1 MKKTFFMGFK
11 ALCVSAM
18 AFAAVSCYDDSALQ
32 EMVKDL
38 DARLTKVEQDLNT
51 EVDNLEALVAALE
64 AKVAV
69 VNVATTDG
77 KVVLTLADGSKV
89 ELSQPLTN
97 VDNNGLVTIVEEDGV
112 QYWAVV
118 GVEGHTGVPVGH
130 PDYSIDFQ
138 INADTKELEYSVNHA
153 AWVSTGVKAEA
164 ANAAI
169 MTDFVEGEDFVE
181 IVVNGTKIV
190 LPKVLADKANL
201 GLSRADFFVRYE
213 GTKTLTLTAEGIT
226 ECYVMAKPNGW
237 SANLD
242 GETLHVKAPTKKA
255 IEIGAAENEGLIV
268 LHATDEQGK
277 CKTAKVSVKA
287 GLGLT
292 LTVDINGNLVV
303 KNAYTGEKVSMWGDV
318 SFGFEDFVFGL
329 ATPEDFHADPKAYI
343 EFYNTNWSAP
353 NYMDPILPSMYNVA
367 MGGEYVEGEYEVD
380 VIETTVAEVYNAC
393 YWSEPEP
400 GASFV
405 VWAAPV
411 VPGSEGKADY
421 ENLVYADYVNIV
433 WEVEAS
439 KVTHSDITITANVA
453 GASQF
458 IIGYV
463 AESDYNNEWN
473 PMTFEDYM
481 NSAMGGPWSG
491 FTKYGATEALGMPLP
506 AEMVPAE
513 FNLSDVFGQKLMAGE
528 NYKVWVMPVFDHL
541 AKLDE
546 ANSYPEEDYYVYD
559 YSAFKF
565 DEHFLPFV
573 LDVKTNDLV
582 AGGAHAADLKLNKN
596 DFTSIYVDVTPS
608 EGTES
613 VYYYWYSENEFA
625 AFESDAEIMADL
637 LANCYSP
644 MTAAGQ
650 ASKTYIEPAE
660 TYILAT
666 VSIGTD
672 GKYGEIE
679 SKAFS
684 TRAIPTTSDITVVME
699 GEPVLSED
707 GKTYTVKVK
716 VNGGTKVMG
725 YNISDNEYNWTSF
738 PKNVCVNGHKSTYY
752 GYQMVDV
759 VDGYATLTF
768 SYSSYKNA
776 YYVAAYTVADGAVN
790 AICAEPVRITLF

>member
-1 MKKTFFMGFK
+1 MDG
-11 ALCVSAM
+11 
-18 AFAAVSCYDDSALQ
+18 
-32 EMVKDL
+32 
-38 DARLTKVEQDLNT
+38 LTKVEQDLNT
-51 EVDNLEALVAALE
+51 EVDNLEALIAALE
-64 AKVAV
+64 AQVAV

-118 GVEGHTGVPVGH
+118 GGEGHTGVPVGH

-138 INADTKELEYSVNHA
+138 INSETKELEYSVNGA

-169 MTDFVEGEDFVE
+169 MTDFVEGEDYVE

-190 LPKVLADKANL
+190 LEKYVADSANL

-213 GTKTLTLTAEGIT
+213 GSKTLTISAEGIA
-226 ECYVMAKPNGW
+226 EVYVMAKPNGW
-237 SANLD
+237 SANID
-242 GETLHVKAPTKKA
+242 GENLVVKAPTKKA
-255 IEIGAAENEGLIV
+255 IEIGAAETEGLIV

-292 LTVDINGNLVV
+292 LSVDVNGNLVV
-303 KNAYTGEKVSMWGDV
+303 KNAYASEKVSMWDDV
-318 SFGFEDFVFGL
+318 SYGFDDIVFGL
-329 ATPEDFHADPKAYI
+329 ATPEDFHADPKAYV

-353 NYMDPILPSMYNVA
+353 NYMDPIFPSIYNVVW
-367 MGGEYVEGEYEVD
+367 GGEYVEGEYEVD
-380 VIETTVAEVYNAC
+380 VINTTVAEVYAA
-393 YWSEPEP
+393 YYYSEPEP
-400 GASFV
+400 GATLV
-405 VWAAPV
+405 VWAAPII
-411 VPGSEGKADY
+411 PGSEGKADY
-421 ENLVYADYVNIV
+421 ENLVYADYVNVV

-439 KVTHSDITITANVA
+439 AVSHSDITLSVNVA

-458 IIGYV
+458 ILGYI
-463 AESDYNNEWN
+463 AESDYNSEWN
-473 PMTFEDYM
+473 PSTFEDYM
-481 NSAMGGPWSG
+481 NAAMGGPWSS
-491 FTKYGATEALGMPLP
+491 FTKYGAAEALGMVLP
-506 AEMVPAE
+506 AEQIPAE
-513 FNLSDVFGQKLMAGE
+513 FNLSDLMGQKLMAGE
-528 NYKVWVMPVFDHL
+528 NYKVWVMPLLDHL

-546 ANSYPEEDYYVYD
+546 ANSYPEYDYYVYD

-565 DEHFLPFV
+565 EEHFLPFV
-573 LDVKTNDLV
+573 LDIKTNDLV
-582 AGGAHAADLKLNKN
+582 AGGEYAAELKLNKN

-608 EGTES
+608 VGTES
-613 VYYYWYSENEFA
+613 VYYYWYSEEDYN
-625 AFESDAEIMADL
+625 AFENDAEIMADL

-644 MTAAGQ
+644 LSAAAQ
-650 ASKTYIEPAE
+650 VSKTYVNPAQ

-672 GKYGEIE
+672 GKYGEIVAK
-679 SKAFS
+679 SFS
-684 TRAIPTTSDITVVME
+684 TRSIPTTADITVEKVE
-699 GEPVLSED
+699 TTVSED

-725 YNISDNEYNWTSF
+725 YNIKHSESTWNSF
-738 PKNVCVNGHKSTYY
+738 LQNVCVNGHNTTYY
-752 GYQMVDV
+752 GYQMADV

-768 SYSSYKNA
+768 SYSSYKND

-790 AICAEPVRITLF
+790 AICAEPLNIHLFD

>member
-1 MKKTFFMGFK
+1 MKKTFFMGLK
-11 ALCVSAM
+11 AFCVSAL
-18 AFAAVSCYDDSALQ
+18 AFAAVSCYDDSGIL
-32 EMVKDL
+32 EKLDNL

-51 EVDNLEALVAALE
+51 EVDNLEALIAALE

-69 VNVATTDG
+69 VAVQTTDG
-77 KVVLTLADGSKV
+77 KVVLTLADGTKV

-138 INADTKELEYSVNHA
+138 INAETKELEYSVNGA

-169 MTDFVEGEDFVE
+169 MTDFVEGEDYVE

-190 LPKVLADKANL
+190 LEKYVADNANL
-201 GLSRADFFVRYE
+201 GLSRADFFIRYE
-213 GTKTLTLTAEGIT
+213 GSKTLTITAEGLA
-226 ECYVMAKPNGW
+226 EVYVMAKPNGW
-237 SANLD
+237 SANID
-242 GETLHVKAPTKKA
+242 GENLVVKAPTKAA
-255 IEIGAAENEGLIV
+255 IQIGAAEDEGLIV

-329 ATPEDFHADPKAYI
+329 ATPEDFHADPKAYV

-353 NYMDPILPSMYNVA
+353 NYMDPIFPSMYNVA

-380 VIETTVAEVYNAC
+380 VIETTVAEVYAAY

-405 VWAAPV
+405 VWAAPI

-439 KVTHSDITITANVA
+439 NVTHSDITISANVA

-458 IIGYV
+458 IIGYA
-463 AESDYNNEWN
+463 AESDYNSEWN

-481 NSAMGGPWSG
+481 NAGMGGPWSS
-491 FTKYGATEALGMPLP
+491 FTKYGAAEALGMILP
-506 AEMVPAE
+506 AEQIPAE
-513 FNLSDVFGQKLMAGE
+513 FNLSDVIGQKLMAGE
-528 NYKVWVMPVFDHL
+528 NYKVWVMPIFDHL

-546 ANSYPEEDYYVYD
+546 ANSYPEYDYYVYD

-582 AGGAHAADLKLNKN
+582 AGGAHAAELKLNMN

-613 VYYYWYSENEFA
+613 VYYYWYSEEDYNY
-625 AFESDAEIMADL
+625 FENDAEIMADL

-644 MTAAGQ
+644 LTEADQ
-650 ASKTYIEPAE
+650 VSKTYVDPAQ

-672 GKYGEIE
+672 GKYGEIVAQ
-679 SKAFS
+679 SFS
-684 TRAIPTTSDITVVME
+684 TRAIPTTTDITVE
-699 GEPVLSED
+699 ASEFTLSED

-716 VNGGTKVMG
+716 VTGGTKVMG
-725 YNISDNEYNWTSF
+725 YNISDNEDNWTSF
-738 PKNVCVNGHKSTYY
+738 PKNVCVNCHKTTYY
-752 GYQMVDV
+752 GYQMADV
-759 VDGYATLTF
+759 VDGEATLTF

-790 AICAEPVRITLF
+790 AICAEPARIALF

>member
-1 MKKTFFMGFK
+1 MKKTFFMGLK
-11 ALCVSAM
+11 AFCVSAL
-18 AFAAVSCYDDSALQ
+18 AFAAVSCYDDTGIL
-32 EMVKDL
+32 EKLDNL

-51 EVDNLEALVAALE
+51 EVDNLEALVAALD

-69 VNVATTDG
+69 VAVQTTDG
-77 KVVLTLADGSKV
+77 KVVLTLADGTKV

-138 INADTKELEYSVNHA
+138 INAETKELEYSVNGA

-169 MTDFVEGEDFVE
+169 MTDFVEGEDYVE

-190 LPKVLADKANL
+190 LPKVVADNANL

-213 GTKTLTLTAEGIT
+213 GSKTLTITAEGLA
-226 ECYVMAKPNGW
+226 EVYVMAKPNGW
-237 SANLD
+237 SANID
-242 GETLHVKAPTKKA
+242 GENLVVKAPTKAA
-255 IEIGAAENEGLIV
+255 IQIGAAEEEGLIV

-292 LTVDINGNLVV
+292 LSVDVNGNLVV
-303 KNAYTGEKVSMWGDV
+303 KNAYASEKVSMWGDV
-318 SFGFEDFVFGL
+318 SYGFDDIVFGL
-329 ATPEDFHADPKAYI
+329 ATPEDFHADPKAYV
-343 EFYNTNWSAP
+343 EFYNSNWSAP
-353 NYMDPILPSMYNVA
+353 NYMDPIFPSIYNVVW
-367 MGGEYVEGEYEVD
+367 GGEYVEGEYEVD
-380 VIETTVAEVYNAC
+380 VIETTVPEVYFN
-393 YWSEPEP
+393 YYYSEPEP
-400 GASFV
+400 GATLV

-411 VPGSEGKADY
+411 IPGSEGKADY
-421 ENLVYADYVNIV
+421 ENLVYADYVNVV

-439 KVTHSDITITANVA
+439 AVSHSDITLSVNVA

-458 IIGYV
+458 ILGYI
-463 AESDYNNEWN
+463 AESDYNSEWN
-473 PMTFEDYM
+473 PSTFEDYM
-481 NSAMGGPWSG
+481 NAAMGGPWSS
-491 FTKYGATEALGMPLP
+491 FTKYGAAEALGMVLP
-506 AEMVPAE
+506 ADQIPAE
-513 FNLSDVFGQKLMAGE
+513 FNLSDLMGNKLMAGE
-528 NYKVWVMPVFDHL
+528 NYKVWVMPILDHL

-546 ANSYPEEDYYVYD
+546 ANSYPEYDYYVYD

-565 DEHFLPFV
+565 EENFLPFV

-582 AGGAHAADLKLNKN
+582 AGGAHAAELTLNTN

-608 EGTES
+608 AGTES
-613 VYYYWYSENEFA
+613 VYYYWYSEEDYNF
-625 AFESDAEIMADL
+625 FENDAEIMADL

-644 MTAAGQ
+644 LTEADQ
-650 ASKTYIEPAE
+650 VSKTYVDPAQ

-672 GKYGEIE
+672 GKYGEIVA
-679 SKAFS
+679 KPFS
-684 TRAIPTTSDITVVME
+684 TRAIPTTADITVE
-699 GEPVLSED
+699 ASEFTLSED

-716 VNGGTKVMG
+716 VTGGTKVMG
-725 YNISDNEYNWTSF
+725 YNISDNEYNWASF

-752 GYQMVDV
+752 GYQMADV
-759 VDGYATLTF
+759 VDGESTLTF
-768 SYSSYKNA
+768 SYSSYKNS

-790 AICAEPVRITLF
+790 AICAEPAKITLF

>member
-1 MKKTFFMGFK
+1 MKKTFFMGLK
-11 ALCVSAM
+11 AFCVSAL
-18 AFAAVSCYDDSALQ
+18 ALAAVSCYDDSAIR
-32 EMVKDL
+32 EKL
-38 DARLTKVEQDLNT
+38 DNLDSRLTKVEQDLNT
-51 EVDNLEALVAALE
+51 EVDNLEALIAALE

-77 KVVLTLADGSKV
+77 KVVLTLADGTKV

-130 PDYSIDFQ
+130 PDYSIEFQ

-169 MTDFVEGEDFVE
+169 MTDFVEGEDYVE

-190 LPKVLADKANL
+190 LPKVVADNANL

-213 GTKTLTLTAEGIT
+213 GSKTLTITAEGLA
-226 ECYVMAKPNGW
+226 EVYVMAKPNGW
-237 SANLD
+237 SANID
-242 GETLHVKAPTKKA
+242 GENLVVKAPTKAA
-255 IEIGAAENEGLIV
+255 IQIGAAEEEGLIV

-292 LTVDINGNLVV
+292 LSVDVNGNLVV
-303 KNAYTGEKVSMWGDV
+303 KNAYASEKVSMWGDV
-318 SFGFEDFVFGL
+318 SYGFDDIVFGL
-329 ATPEDFHADPKAYI
+329 ATPEDFHADPKAYV
-343 EFYNTNWSAP
+343 EFYNSNWSAP
-353 NYMDPILPSMYNVA
+353 NYMDPIFPSIYNVVW
-367 MGGEYVEGEYEVD
+367 GGEYVEGEYEVD
-380 VIETTVAEVYNAC
+380 VIETTVPEVYFN
-393 YWSEPEP
+393 YYYSEPEP
-400 GASFV
+400 GATLV

-411 VPGSEGKADY
+411 IPGSEGKADY
-421 ENLVYADYVNIV
+421 ENLVYADYVNVV

-439 KVTHSDITITANVA
+439 AVSHSDITLSVNVA

-458 IIGYV
+458 ILGYI
-463 AESDYNNEWN
+463 AESDYNSEWN
-473 PMTFEDYM
+473 PSTFEDYM
-481 NSAMGGPWSG
+481 NAAMGGPWSS
-491 FTKYGATEALGMPLP
+491 FTKYGAAEALGMVLP
-506 AEMVPAE
+506 ADQIPAE
-513 FNLSDVFGQKLMAGE
+513 FNLSDLMGNKLMAGE
-528 NYKVWVMPVFDHL
+528 NYKVWVMPILDHL

-546 ANSYPEEDYYVYD
+546 ANSYPEYDYYVYD

-565 DEHFLPFV
+565 EENFLPFV

-582 AGGAHAADLKLNKN
+582 AGGAHAAELTLNTN

-608 EGTES
+608 AGTES
-613 VYYYWYSENEFA
+613 VYYYWYSEEDYNF
-625 AFESDAEIMADL
+625 FENDAEIMADL

-644 MTAAGQ
+644 LTEADQ
-650 ASKTYIEPAE
+650 VSKTYVDPAQ

-672 GKYGEIE
+672 GKYGEIVA
-679 SKAFS
+679 KPFS
-684 TRAIPTTSDITVVME
+684 TRAIPTTADITVE
-699 GEPVLSED
+699 ASEFTLSED

-716 VNGGTKVMG
+716 VTGGTKVMG
-725 YNISDNEYNWTSF
+725 YNISDNEYNWASF

-752 GYQMVDV
+752 GYQMADV

-790 AICAEPVRITLF
+790 AICAEPAKITLF

>member
-1 MKKTFFMGFK
+1 MKKTFFMGLK
-11 ALCVSAM
+11 AFCVSAL
-18 AFAAVSCYDDSALQ
+18 AFAAVSCYDDSGIL
-32 EMVKDL
+32 EKLDDL

-51 EVDNLEALVAALE
+51 EVDNLEALIAALE

-77 KVVLTLADGSKV
+77 KVVLTLADGTKV

-112 QYWAVV
+112 QYWAIV

-138 INADTKELEYSVNHA
+138 INPETKELEYSVNGA

-169 MTDFVEGEDFVE
+169 MTDFVEGEDYVE

-190 LPKVLADKANL
+190 LPKYVADAANL

-213 GTKTLTLTAEGIT
+213 GSKTLAISAEGIA
-226 ECYVMAKPNGW
+226 EVYVMAKPNGW
-237 SANLD
+237 SANID
-242 GETLHVKAPTKKA
+242 GENLVVKAPTKKA
-255 IEIGAAENEGLIV
+255 IEIGAAETEGLIV

-292 LTVDINGNLVV
+292 LSVDVNGNLVV
-303 KNAYTGEKVSMWGDV
+303 KNAYASEKVSMWGDV
-318 SFGFEDFVFGL
+318 SYGFDDIVFGL
-329 ATPEDFHADPKAYI
+329 ATPEDFHADPKAYV
-343 EFYNTNWSAP
+343 EFYNSNWSAP
-353 NYMDPILPSMYNVA
+353 NYMDPIFPSIYNVVW
-367 MGGEYVEGEYEVD
+367 GGEYVEGEYEVD
-380 VIETTVAEVYNAC
+380 VIETTVPEVYYN
-393 YWSEPEP
+393 YYYSEPEP
-400 GASFV
+400 GATLV

-411 VPGSEGKADY
+411 IPGSEGKADY
-421 ENLVYADYVNIV
+421 ENLVYADYVNVV

-439 KVTHSDITITANVA
+439 AVSHSDITLSVNVA

-458 IIGYV
+458 IIGYI
-463 AESDYNNEWN
+463 AESDYNSEWN
-473 PMTFEDYM
+473 PSTFEEYM
-481 NSAMGGPWSG
+481 NAAMGGPWSS
-491 FTKYGATEALGMPLP
+491 FTKYGAAEALGTVLP
-506 AEMVPAE
+506 AEMIPAE
-513 FNLSDVFGQKLMAGE
+513 FNLSDLMGQKLMAGE
-528 NYKVWVMPVFDHL
+528 NYKVWVMPILDHL

-546 ANSYPEEDYYVYD
+546 ANSYPEYDYYVYD

-565 DEHFLPFV
+565 EENFLPFV
-573 LDVKTNDLV
+573 LDIKTNDLV
-582 AGGAHAADLKLNKN
+582 AGGDYAAELKLNKN

-608 EGTES
+608 AGTES
-613 VYYYWYSENEFA
+613 VYYYWYSEEDYNF
-625 AFESDAEIMADL
+625 FENDAEIMADL

-644 MTAAGQ
+644 LSAAAQ
-650 ASKTYIEPAE
+650 VSKTYVNPAQ

-672 GKYGEIE
+672 GKYGEIVAK
-679 SKAFS
+679 SFS
-684 TRAIPTTSDITVVME
+684 TLPIPTTADITVEAVE
-699 GEPVLSED
+699 TTLSED

-725 YNISDNEYNWTSF
+725 YNIKHSDYNWSSF
-738 PKNVCVNGHKSTYY
+738 PQNVCVNGHKTSYY
-752 GYQMVDV
+752 GYQMADV

-768 SYSSYKNA
+768 SYSSYKND

-790 AICAEPVRITLF
+790 AICAEPLNINLF

>member
-1 MKKTFFMGFK
+1 MKKTFFMGLK
-11 ALCVSAM
+11 AFCVSAL
-18 AFAAVSCYDDSALQ
+18 AFAAVSCYDDTGIL
-32 EMVKDL
+32 EKLDNL

-51 EVDNLEALVAALE
+51 EVDNLEALVAALD

-69 VNVATTDG
+69 VAVQTTDG
-77 KVVLTLADGSKV
+77 KVVLTLADGTKV

-138 INADTKELEYSVNHA
+138 INAETKELEYSVNGA

-169 MTDFVEGEDFVE
+169 MTDFVEGEDYVE

-190 LPKVLADKANL
+190 LEKYVADNANL
-201 GLSRADFFVRYE
+201 GLSRADFFIRYE
-213 GTKTLTLTAEGIT
+213 GSKTLTITAEGLA
-226 ECYVMAKPNGW
+226 EVYVMAKPNGW
-237 SANLD
+237 SANID
-242 GETLHVKAPTKKA
+242 GENLVVKAPTKAA
-255 IEIGAAENEGLIV
+255 IQIGAAEDEGLIV

-329 ATPEDFHADPKAYI
+329 ATPEDFHADPKAYV

-353 NYMDPILPSMYNVA
+353 NYMDPIFPSMYNVA

-380 VIETTVAEVYNAC
+380 VIETTVAEVYAAY

-405 VWAAPV
+405 VWAAPI

-439 KVTHSDITITANVA
+439 NVTHSDITISANVA

-458 IIGYV
+458 IIGYA
-463 AESDYNNEWN
+463 AESDYNSEWN

-491 FTKYGATEALGMPLP
+491 FTKYGATEALGMLLP
-506 AEMVPAE
+506 AEQIPAE
-513 FNLSDVFGQKLMAGE
+513 FNLSDVIGQKLMAGE

-546 ANSYPEEDYYVYD
+546 ANSYPEYDYYVYD

-582 AGGAHAADLKLNKN
+582 AGGAHAAELKLNMN

-613 VYYYWYSENEFA
+613 VYYYWYSEEDYNY
-625 AFESDAEIMADL
+625 FENDAEIMADL

-644 MTAAGQ
+644 LTEADQ
-650 ASKTYIEPAE
+650 VSKTYVDPAQ

-672 GKYGEIE
+672 GKYGEIVAQ
-679 SKAFS
+679 SFS
-684 TRAIPTTSDITVVME
+684 TRSIPTAADITVEAVE
-699 GEPVLSED
+699 TTLSED

-716 VNGGTKVMG
+716 VTGGTKVMG

-738 PKNVCVNGHKSTYY
+738 PKNVCVNGHKTTYY
-752 GYQMVDV
+752 GYQMADV
-759 VDGYATLTF
+759 VDGEATLTF

-776 YYVAAYTVADGAVN
+776 YYVAAYTVADDAVN
-790 AICAEPVRITLF
+790 AICAEPARIALF

>member
-1 MKKTFFMGFK
+1 MGFK

-169 MTDFVEGEDFVE
+169 MTDFVEGEDYVE
-181 IVVNGTKIV
+181 IVVNGSKIV

-213 GTKTLTLTAEGIT
+213 GSKTLTITAEGLA
-226 ECYVMAKPNGW
+226 EVYVMAKPNGW
-237 SANLD
+237 SANID
-242 GETLHVKAPTKKA
+242 GENLVVKAPTKAA
-255 IEIGAAENEGLIV
+255 IQIGAAEEEGLIV

-287 GLGLT
+287 GVGLT
-292 LTVDINGNLVV
+292 LSVDVNGNLVV
-303 KNAYTGEKVSMWGDV
+303 KNAYSGMKTPMWGEPY
-318 SFGFEDFVFGL
+318 FGFEDFVFGI
-329 ATPEDFHADPKAYI
+329 ATPEDFHADPKAYL
-343 EFYNTNWSAP
+343 ECYNSTWSAP
-353 NYMDPILPSMYNVA
+353 NGMDPIFPSMYNVA
-367 MGGEYVEGEYEVD
+367 QGGEYVEGEYEVD
-380 VIETTVAEVYNAC
+380 VIETTVAEVYAA
-393 YWSEPEP
+393 YYYSEPEP
-400 GASFV
+400 GATFV

-411 VPGSEGKADY
+411 VPGTEGEADY
-421 ENLVYADYVNIV
+421 ENLVYADYVNVV
-433 WEVEAS
+433 WDVKAS
-439 KVTHSDITITANVA
+439 AVSHSDITLSANVA

-458 IIGYV
+458 VIGYI
-463 AESDYNNEWN
+463 AESDYNSEWN
-473 PMTFEDYM
+473 PSTFEDYM
-481 NSAMGGPWSG
+481 NAAMGGPWAA
-491 FTKYGATEALGMPLP
+491 FTKYGAAEALGMVLP
-506 AEMVPAE
+506 ADQIPAE
-513 FNLSDVFGQKLMAGE
+513 FNLSDLMGQKLAAGE
-528 NYKVWVMPVFDHL
+528 NYKVWVMPLLDHL

-546 ANSYPEEDYYVYD
+546 ANSYPEYDYYVYD

-565 DEHFLPFV
+565 EENFLPFV
-573 LDVKTNDLV
+573 LDIKTNDLV
-582 AGGAHAADLKLNKN
+582 AGGDYAAELKLNKN

-608 EGTES
+608 AGTES
-613 VYYYWYSENEFA
+613 VYYYWYSEEDYNT
-625 AFESDAEIMADL
+625 FESDAEIMADL

-644 MTAAGQ
+644 LSGAEQ
-650 ASKTYIEPAE
+650 VSKTYVNPAQ

-672 GKYGEIE
+672 GKYGDIVAK
-679 SKAFS
+679 SFS
-684 TRAIPTTSDITVVME
+684 TRSIPALADITVEEVE
-699 GEPVLSED
+699 STLSED

-716 VNGGTKVMG
+716 INGGTKVMG
-725 YNISDNEYNWTSF
+725 YNIKHSDNNWSSF
-738 PKNVCVNGHKSTYY
+738 PQNVCVNGHKTSYY
-752 GYQMVDV
+752 GYQMADV

-768 SYSSYKNA
+768 SYSSYKND

-790 AICAEPVRITLF
+790 GISAEPLNIHLFD